1 MVTPETSYAHTSL
14 IRFGDLIS
22 WGENSHVDFLA
33 TLALSLSRS
42 IPMIISVESIEFLSI
57 GHQKDSRISAVAVCP
72 SWIDLNVSF
81 ISNGTLLED
90 KKDVE
95 NIRKKYARYWLST
108 EKKLY

>member
-1 MVTPETSYAHTSL
+1 M
-14 IRFGDLIS
+14 
-22 WGENSHVDFLA
+22 DFLA

-42 IPMIISVESIEFLSI
+42 IPLIISVESMEFLSI
-57 GHQKDSRISAVAVCP
+57 GHQEDSRISTVAICP

-95 NIRKKYARYWLST
+95 NIRKKYARYWLSV